1 MNRNDLDEREGLRI
15 AYEKA
20 LAYLAGLDRAPVA
33 APLDGATLRARLS
46 RPLPPNGLP
55 ASEVINELAC
65 SASGGLIGSA
75 GGRFFGWVI
84 GGTLPA
90 ALAADW
96 LVSTWDQ
103 NAALSACSPA
113 AAIVEEVAGEWLKE
127 LLRLPKSC
135 SFAFV
140 TGCQMAH
147 VTGLAAARQALLL
160 RRDHDV
166 ASRGLGGAPE
176 VRILANENCHASI
189 QRAASL
195 LGFGT
200 ANIRALATDPLG
212 RVEIAAVEQALS
224 EQPGIATILVL
235 QAGDIATG
243 SFDDFATIIP
253 LAKAYDAWVHIDG
266 AFGLWANASEPYRYL
281 LAGVEKADSWA
292 TDGHK
297 VLNTPFDSGYAFV
310 AEPDAHRAVFSLR
323 ASYLTHADEDRDQI
337 DWNPDWSRR
346 ARGFPTYA
354 ALRSLGRAGVAR
366 LFEVYCR
373 NAKLLVE
380 GLRHLR
386 DVEIVSEPM
395 INQALVRFLDPSPA
409 AGEPDHDR
417 RTDEVIAAVNA
428 SGEAFFTG
436 ASWRGRRMMRISVC
450 NWRTAEGDVER
461 ACAAVATALGLL
473 DSGVKAA

>member
-1 MNRNDLDEREGLRI
+1 MNRDRAEEREGLRT

-20 LAYLAGLDRAPVA
+20 LAYLEGLDSAPVA
-33 APLDGATLRARLS
+33 ASLDSSTLRARLR
-46 RPLPPNGLP
+46 RPLPRNGLP
-55 ASEVINELAC
+55 ARGVIEELNCA
-65 SASGGLIGSA
+65 AEGGLIGSA

-113 AAIVEEVAGEWLKE
+113 AAIAEEVSGEWLKE
-127 LLRLPKSC
+127 LLRLPSTS

-147 VTGLAAARQALLL
+147 VVCLAAARQGLLL
-160 RRDHDV
+160 RRNYDV
-166 ASRGLGGAPE
+166 ARQGFPCAPE

-189 QRAASL
+189 QRAANL

-200 ANIRALATDPLG
+200 ENIRPLTADQLG
-212 RVEIAAVEQALS
+212 RVEFDAAEQAL
-224 EQPGIATILVL
+224 EERRGDATILVL

-243 SFDDFATIIP
+243 SFDDFANIIP
-253 LAKAYDAWVHIDG
+253 LAKAHDAWVHVDG
-266 AFGLWANASEPYRYL
+266 AFGLWANASAAHRHL
-281 LAGVEKADSWA
+281 LHGVELADSWA

-310 AEPDAHRAVFSLR
+310 ADREAHSAIFSLR
-323 ASYLTHADEDRDQI
+323 ASYLTHAEQDRDQI
-337 DWNPDWSRR
+337 NWNPDWSRR

-354 ALRSLGRAGVAR
+354 ALRTLGSDGVAQ
-366 LFEVYCR
+366 LFEGYCR
-373 NAKLLVE
+373 HTKVLVE
-380 GLRHLR
+380 GLRGLSG
-386 DVEIVSEPM
+386 VEIVSEP
-395 INQALVRFLDPSPA
+395 IVNQALVRFPDPSPVA
-409 AGEPDHDR
+409 SEVDHDR

-436 ASWRGRRMMRISVC
+436 ASWRGRRVMRISVC
-450 NWRTAEGDVER
+450 NWRTNERDVER
-461 ACAAVATALGLL
+461 ACAAVSSALCALG
-473 DSGVKAA
+473 SGVEAA

>member
-1 MNRNDLDEREGLRI
+1 MDRDQLDEREVIRM

-20 LAYLAGLDRAPVA
+20 AAYLARLDGMPVA
-33 APLDGATLRARLS
+33 ASLDRATLRARLA
-46 RPLPPNGLP
+46 RPLPSKGLP
-55 ASEVINELAC
+55 SSQVIDELAC
-65 SASGGLIGSA
+65 GAAGGLIGSA
-75 GGRFFGWVI
+75 SGRFFGWVI

-113 AAIVEEVAGEWLKE
+113 AAMVEEVAGEWLKQ
-127 LLRLPKSC
+127 LLGLPASS

-147 VTGLAAARQALLL
+147 VVGLASARQALLL
-160 RRDHDV
+160 RRNHDV
-166 ASRGLGGAPE
+166 ACNGVAGAPE

-189 QRAASL
+189 QRAANL

-200 ANIRALATDPLG
+200 ASIHPVATDHLG
-212 RVEIAAVEQALS
+212 RVEIAAVEQALQ
-224 EQPGIATILVL
+224 EQQGIATILVL

-243 SFDDFATIIP
+243 SFDDFANIIP
-253 LAKAYDAWVHIDG
+253 LAKACDAWVHVDG
-266 AFGLWANASEPYRYL
+266 AFGLWANGSEPYRHL
-281 LAGVEKADSWA
+281 LRGVEEADSWA

-346 ARGFPTYA
+346 ARGIPTYA
-354 ALRSLGRAGVAR
+354 ALRALGRDGVAR
-366 LFEVYCR
+366 LFEGYCR
-373 NAKLLVE
+373 HTKLMVE
-380 GLRHLR
+380 GLRGLPG
-386 DVEIVSEPM
+386 VEIISEPI
-395 INQALVRFLDPSPA
+395 INQALVRFPDPSPV
-409 AGEPDHDR
+409 AGEADHDR
-417 RTDEVIAAVNA
+417 RTDEVIAAINA
-428 SGEAFFTG
+428 GGEAFFTG
-436 ASWRGRRMMRISVC
+436 ASWRGRRVMRISVC
-450 NWRTAEGDVER
+450 NWRTSERDVER
-461 ACAAVATALGLL
+461 ACAAVSTALGAFG
-473 DSGVKAA
+473 SGIKAA